1 MKNFFFTFFVLVLIF
16 KFSYNQ
22 NVNGIIVSDSNNL
35 IIVKLWGTHQERGFA
50 YGYLLGD
57 KITDIVNG
65 YILPVFGSHIDEARD
80 IIIKGE
86 DLIIDSIYFEESK
99 ALIAGM
105 DSAGTNTSGIDYID
119 GLVYNS
125 FLDLMKLLDIYAD
138 TLGCSSLMDWGDA
151 TAGTNLDGK
160 SVISRHL
167 DWAPYNALINN
178 QVMAIHLPSELDE
191 QAWIM
196 IGFAGQMSVLS
207 GLNSE
212 VSVFQHMMSDFT
224 RSTNHN
230 MGYEPIWITLRK
242 AIEKKDFNNHGV
254 NNTQDVR
261 DAIAQNTNG
270 FADGYIVAALAPS
283 SAGADSLTALVA
295 ELAPQAPFLT
305 FRSNSYPDNIPGDNL
320 YAANYE
326 IRRNNHQHYCSRYNS
341 VINAIGEGINIGSLE
356 NWNIMRDHSNSYS
369 SNLQFM
375 QVIPESGILNLSVY
389 HDGEPAY
396 QHEPVSYDLYEL
408 FSPISAIDQLEHN
421 FNLPKIMLIPNPAQ
435 SVLKIQA
442 DFDLSDSEYSIY
454 NVIGER
460 ISMGQ
465 LSKSN
470 NQISIRCLKDGLYF
484 LKLNYSTNTICSK
497 FIKRS
502 L

>member
-1 MKNFFFTFFVLVLIF
+1 MKNFIITLIILVLIC

-35 IIVKLWGTHQERGFA
+35 TIVKLWGTHEERGFA

-65 YILPVFGSHIDEARD
+65 YILPVFGNRIDEARD

-105 DSAGTNTSGIDYID
+105 DSAGTNTAGIDYID
-119 GLVYNS
+119 GMVYNS
-125 FLDLMKLLDIYAD
+125 FLDLIKLLGIFAD

-151 TAGTNLDGK
+151 TAGTDLDGK

-167 DWAPYNALINN
+167 DWSPYNAIINN
-178 QVMAIHLPSELDE
+178 QVLAIHLPSAVDE
-191 QAWIM
+191 QPWIM

-207 GLNSE
+207 GLNSQ
-212 VSVFQHMMSDFT
+212 VSVFQHMMSDFYG
-224 RSTNHN
+224 STNHN
-230 MGYEPIWITLRK
+230 MGYEPIWLTLRK
-242 AIEKKDFNNHGV
+242 AIEKKDFNSDGV

-261 DAIAQNTNG
+261 DAIAQNVNG

-295 ELAPQAPFLT
+295 ELAPQSPYLT

-326 IRRNNHQHYCSRYNS
+326 IKRNNHQHYCSRYNS
-341 VINAIGEGINIGSLE
+341 VITAIGEGINIGSLE
-356 NWNIMRDHSNSYS
+356 NWNILRDHSNSYT

-375 QVIPESGILNLSVY
+375 QVIPELGILNLSVH
-389 HDGEPAY
+389 HDGIPAY

-408 FSPISAIDQLEHN
+408 FSPVSAIDQLEN
-421 FNLPKIMLIPNPAQ
+421 NLSLLKIKLIPNPAQ
-435 SVLKIQA
+435 SFLIIQA
-442 DFDLSDSEYSIY
+442 DFDLSGSEYSIY

-460 ISMGQ
+460 MG
-465 LSKSN
+465 LGKLNKSN
-470 NQISIRCLKDGLYF
+470 NQISIKHLKNGLYF
-484 LKLNYSTNTICSK
+484 FKINLSGDIFSSK
-497 FIKRS
+497 FIKQS
-502 L
+502 F